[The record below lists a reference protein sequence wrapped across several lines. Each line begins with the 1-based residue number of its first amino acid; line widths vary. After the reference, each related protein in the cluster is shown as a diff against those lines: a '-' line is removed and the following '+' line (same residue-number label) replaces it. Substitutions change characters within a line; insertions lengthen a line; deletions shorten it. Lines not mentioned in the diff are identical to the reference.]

1 MMNPLS
7 RLGLVLA
14 LTFSVVACTVAPTK
28 APEPVAPPPEVV
40 EILVPPR
47 IALALGG
54 GAARGFAHVG
64 VLQVLEE
71 AGVPVDLVV
80 GTSAGSVVAALHAS
94 GLTGAALEKAAMGMD
109 ETTLTDWMF
118 PLINRGMIRGE
129 ALANY
134 INKQVGGR
142 PLQALNKPIGIV
154 AATLG
159 TGAPI
164 VFRTGDTG
172 TAVRASSAVPGVFMP
187 VAIGDKEYVDGGLVA
202 PVPARFA
209 RDMGGEVVIAVN
221 ISSPPSATPAKDTT
235 GLVLQTFSIMGQQL
249 NVFELEAADVVVT
262 PQLAGVGSADFSS
275 RKQAIMAGRVAMQR
289 ELPRLRVLIPQKT
302 KKAQQPKSL
311 GLKE

>member
-14 LTFSVVACTVAPTK
+14 LTISVVACTVAPTK
-28 APEPVAPPPEVV
+28 VPEPVAPPPEVV

-94 GLTGAALEKAAMGMD
+94 GLTGAALERAAMGMD

-289 ELPRLRVLIPQKT
+289 ELPRLRVLIAQKT